1 MGNSRN
7 IFNPGKGSA
16 AYAYVKPQS
25 GQVTVAKAT
34 TIKSHLAFRST
45 ADLNK
50 SRCAAYSYLIP

>member
-1 MGNSRN
+1 MGNNRN
-7 IFNPGKGSA
+7 IFNPTKGTA

-25 GQVTVAKAT
+25 ADVSLEKAT
-34 TIKSHLAFRST
+34 VKSHLAFRST

>member
-1 MGNSRN
+1 MGNNRN
-7 IFNPGKGSA
+7 IFNSGKGSA
-16 AYAYVKPQS
+16 AYVYVKPQS
-25 GQVTVAKAT
+25 GQISLAKAV